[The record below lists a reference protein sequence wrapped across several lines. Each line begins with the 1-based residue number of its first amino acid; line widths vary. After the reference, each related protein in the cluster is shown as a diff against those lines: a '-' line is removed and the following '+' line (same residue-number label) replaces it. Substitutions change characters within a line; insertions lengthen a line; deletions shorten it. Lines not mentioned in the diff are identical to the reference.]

1 MKTPAAPAGMEAQVA
16 CGGYPEVVRRRSA
29 QRRAAWFGSY
39 VSTILLRDIRD
50 LARVDGLVALPN
62 LLRLVAAR
70 TSGLLNL
77 ADLAR
82 DAGMPHATATRY
94 LALLEAVFLVH
105 RVPAWSPNLG
115 RRLVKSPKL
124 HLVDSGLACHLVGA
138 DAGRFAADR
147 PLFGRMLE
155 TFVIGELVKQLS
167 WTDPRAALCH
177 FRAAAGTEVDA
188 VVERPDGTVAAIEV
202 KSSATAGPDDFTGL
216 RGLRDTLGKRFLAG
230 VVLYA
235 GEQVVPF
242 GDRLWLVPL
251 PALWTA

>member
-1 MKTPAAPAGMEAQVA
+1 
-16 CGGYPEVVRRRSA
+16 
-29 QRRAAWFGSY
+29 
-39 VSTILLRDIRD
+39 
-50 LARVDGLVALPN
+50 
-62 LLRLVAAR
+62 
-70 TSGLLNL
+70 
-77 ADLAR
+77 
-82 DAGMPHATATRY
+82 MPHATATRY
-94 LALLEAVFLVH
+94 LALLEAVFLV
-105 RVPAWSPNLG
+105 RRIPAWSPNLG
-115 RRLVKSPKL
+115 QRLVKSPKL

-147 PLFGRMLE
+147 SLFGRMLE

-167 WTDPRAALCH
+167 WTDPHASLCH
-177 FRAAAGTEVDA
+177 FRAAAGTKVDA

-202 KSSATAGPDDFTGL
+202 KGSATAGPDDFTGL

-251 PALWTA
+251 PALWTASSFAGAGLLRLGVVEDARVASRAAPPQLRRVLRSTPRSRSRCGDRRLPGEARRSIDAATRW